1 MKYEK
6 TLSDKFKDEDNFYNV
21 IDKAKDLLKDNDWWS
36 VNEKEKYLVI
46 ND

>member
-6 TLSDKFKDEDNFYNV
+6 AASLKFQDEDNFYNV
-21 IDKAKDLLKDNDWWS
+21 IDKAKSLLKDNEWWS
-36 VNEKEKYLVI
+36 VEDKEKFLVI